1 MKGSWRKLWLDG
13 FVSSAAVAITAALR
27 SQAEGRSV
35 WRPINAIS
43 HIAWGRHAAKRRERS
58 LRYTGTGLILNLV
71 ACVFW
76 AGCYEAWRRAMP
88 APNSRSTAALVG
100 AGTSVLAYITDYHVV
115 PRRFTPGFEL
125 SLSRRSFPW
134 LYAALAV
141 GLFLPNVLGSRKK

>member
-1 MKGSWRKLWLDG
+1 MKDSWGKLWLSG
-13 FVSSAAVAITAALR
+13 LVSSAAVAITAALR

-43 HIAWGRHAAKRRERS
+43 HMVWGRHAAKRRERS
-58 LRYTGTGLILNLV
+58 LRYTGTGFILNTA

-76 AGCYEAWRRAMP
+76 AGWYHLWRRTMP
-88 APNSRSTAALVG
+88 RPDSSPTAALTGV
-100 AGTSVLAYITDYHVV
+100 GTSALAYITDYYIV

-141 GLFLPNVLGSRKK
+141 GLFLPSLLGSRKK